1 MELFHYLNERDKKGL
16 KIAIG
21 QWLGYKFSKIVEE
34 NGLEIDFINNIDRMK
49 LSEQFMNERIGRHT
63 FTDFK
68 RWYWGKRDYER
79 YEIENDIAQ
88 FIDLKIPKNYYVWL
102 KQSRGEEYIKGEYKG
117 IDTVDGVRFFY
128 EENYE
133 LEELTLE
140 RTRININFNKSKK
153 HKKKD

>member
-1 MELFHYLNERDKKGL
+1 MEDLFEYLNDRGRKGI
-16 KIAIG
+16 KVSIG
-21 QWLGYKFSKIVEE
+21 QWLGLEFSKIIKEQ
-34 NGLEIDFINNIDRMK
+34 GLTVDVINSIDRIK
-49 LSEQFMNERIGRHT
+49 LAEKFMNRTIGRHT

-88 FIDLKIPKNYYVWL
+88 FIDLKIPKNYYVCL
-102 KQSRGEEYIKGEYKG
+102 RESLGEECVKGEYKG
-117 IDTVDGVRFFY
+117 IDTVDGIRFIY

-140 RTRININFNKSKK
+140 RTKISININKTKRYKK
-153 HKKKD
+153 